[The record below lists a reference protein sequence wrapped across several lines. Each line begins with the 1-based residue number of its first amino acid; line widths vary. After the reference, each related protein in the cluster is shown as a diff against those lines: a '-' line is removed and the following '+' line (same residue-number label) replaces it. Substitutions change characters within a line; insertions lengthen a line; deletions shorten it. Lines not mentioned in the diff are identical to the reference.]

1 MVKAQKLALCI
12 DILAE
17 SDSRSVVNIPER
29 LGFQPLP
36 TSGRLARDHYASM
49 TRSTGGGRKRNGFR
63 SLLRL
68 GRAGVVERDDV
79 HFPNRLF
86 QQGLGND
93 SDVPRIFV
101 LNLACASG

>member
-36 TSGRLARDHYASM
+36 TNGRLTRRWLIFSM
-49 TRSTGGGRKRNGFR
+49 PSSERGGLKNGLR
-63 SLLRL
+63 SLLRQ

-79 HFPNRLF
+79 HFANRLF

-93 SDVPRIFV
+93 GDVPRIFV

>member
-36 TSGRLARDHYASM
+36 TSGRRAR
-49 TRSTGGGRKRNGFR
+49 R
-63 SLLRL
+63 SLRF
-68 GRAGVVERDDV
+68 DD
-79 HFPNRLF
+79 P
-86 QQGLGND
+86 QYGWK
-93 SDVPRIFV
+93 P
-101 LNLACASG
+101 